1 MIKLVWGSS
10 FRRAYK
16 KTLKSKPDLDKK
28 FWKLISLFERDP
40 FHPMLKTHKLSGK
53 LKGLWAFVVEY
64 DCRVVFEFMGKD
76 KAILVDIGTHDEV
89 Y

>member
-1 MIKLVWGSS
+1 
-10 FRRAYK
+10 
-16 KTLKSKPDLDKK
+16 
-28 FWKLISLFERDP
+28 
-40 FHPMLKTHKLSGK
+40 MLKTHKLSDK

-76 KAILVDIGTHDEV
+76 KAVLVDIGTHDKV